1 MSIPAK
7 IGRLVGRKADI
18 LDGHIIGSSVS
29 GLIQDARIVFLYL
42 YSSISSYFSSAFPS
56 LSPFSATK
64 ALTSLLYYFMELEL

>member
-7 IGRLVGRKADI
+7 MGRFVGRKADI

-42 YSSISSYFSSAFPS
+42 YSSIYFCVNVAIPFESA
-56 LSPFSATK
+56 LSEYNEV
-64 ALTSLLYYFMELEL
+64 TSL